1 MLICWSIVRHDM
13 KAFSASDAIILLLD
27 SDSVMRAVLSDAL
40 ESAGYLVVT
49 ASDLG
54 AAVDRVQDMRP
65 DLLVVR
71 PYINSM
77 SGYMAAD
84 YLRTKRNGLS
94 VLIVGGFM
102 EDDRVRDQ
110 DALGLFHVFPKPFSR
125 NELLASVKE
134 VLNTTHKH

>member
-1 MLICWSIVRHDM
+1 M
-13 KAFSASDAIILLLD
+13 KAFSAADAIILLLD
-27 SDSVMRAVLSDAL
+27 SDSVMRAVLSGAL

-54 AAVDRVQDMRP
+54 AAVDRVHDMRP

-84 YLRTKRNGLS
+84 YLRTKRPGLS

-110 DALGLFHVFPKPFSR
+110 DAIGLFHVFPKPFSR
-125 NELLASVKE
+125 SEFLASVKD
-134 VLNTTHKH
+134 VLSSLHKN

>member
-1 MLICWSIVRHDM
+1 M
-13 KAFSASDAIILLLD
+13 KAFSPADAIILLLD
-27 SDSVMRAVLSDAL
+27 SDPVMRAVLCDAL

-49 ASDLG
+49 AGDLG
-54 AAVDRVQDMRP
+54 AAVDRVREMHP
-65 DLLVVR
+65 DLLVTR

-77 SGYMAAD
+77 TGHMAAN
-84 YLRTKRNGLS
+84 YLRTKRPGLA

-102 EDDRVRDQ
+102 DDDRVRDQ